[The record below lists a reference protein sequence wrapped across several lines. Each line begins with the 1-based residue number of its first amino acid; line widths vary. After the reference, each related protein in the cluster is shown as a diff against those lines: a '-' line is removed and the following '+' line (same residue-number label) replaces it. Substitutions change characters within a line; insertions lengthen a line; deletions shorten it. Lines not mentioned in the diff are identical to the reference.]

1 MWRGAMAT
9 YPCVAIN
16 CEDSICPASGRAS
29 PSFTTFSSPGL
40 TAPRQR
46 SAFSVRSRARCL
58 RRFWTQWNWRL
69 RLCVHLE
76 EHKVADPMIE
86 AATPMM
92 TTALSPWEDRKIQG
106 QHRDR
111 FAVVY
116 VRQSTLQ

>member
-1 MWRGAMAT
+1 MAT

-16 CEDSICPASGRAS
+16 CEALICPASGRAS

-86 AATPMM
+86 AGG
-92 TTALSPWEDRKIQG
+92 LS
-106 QHRDR
+106 
-111 FAVVY
+111 
-116 VRQSTLQ
+116 